1 MSNGLTSHTTTW
13 NRIRE
18 SIMGS
23 EVFTSQIKSYLKN
36 AQVKQ
41 AGEDSLVLLLPN
53 SLTEELIDK
62 SGILAF
68 IHASFLDETG
78 LDIAISTEVTSLEDF
93 PVASPSPT
101 PEPRMTP
108 NIIKG
113 EKGIDVLETVLRA
126 LFKGMGEHIQ
136 INVVDNE
143 TLRDAQVHPEKYR
156 NMLVR
161 VAGYSAFFVDLD
173 KSIQENIIERTIQ
186 RSV

>member
-53 SLTEELIDK
+53 SLTKEFIDK

-78 LDIAISTEVTSLEDF
+78 LDIAISTEVTSLVSRLSV
-93 PVASPSPT
+93 PP
-101 PEPRMTP
+101 
-108 NIIKG
+108 
-113 EKGIDVLETVLRA
+113 L
-126 LFKGMGEHIQ
+126 
-136 INVVDNE
+136 
-143 TLRDAQVHPEKYR
+143 EKYSSFTPPAL
-156 NMLVR
+156 LVKR
-161 VAGYSAFFVDLD
+161 EVYCTWKPSSLPSGP
-173 KSIQENIIERTIQ
+173 
-186 RSV
+186 